1 MDDRGASLRVE
12 PRNALRLVRPLAQSV
27 GRTGLGGDSRL
38 VADRVP
44 RILRGRSRQ
53 PDRREDDDAGAAE
66 DHAGGG
72 HAARLHAIL
81 GAGDA
86 PARLLELPGGCGLHL
101 RGGLL
106 HLQGLT
112 VLGQDRASGFDR
124 PSTLLQIRRSV

>member
-12 PRNALRLVRPLAQSV
+12 PRNALRLVRPLAQPV

-38 VADRVP
+38 VADCVR
-44 RILRGRSRQ
+44 RILRGRPRQ
-53 PDRREDDDAGAAE
+53 PNRREDDDAGAAE
-66 DHAGGG
+66 DYAGGG
-72 HAARLHAIL
+72 NAARLHAVL

-86 PARLLELPGGCGLHL
+86 PARLLELPGGRGLHL

-112 VLGQDRASGFDR
+112 QRGQSLINSEGTV
-124 PSTLLQIRRSV
+124 PH

>member
-1 MDDRGASLRVE
+1 MTVGLLCVSNLVMLYAWYGHLRSLSGAPAWV
-12 PRNALRLVRPLAQSV
+12 AILVS
-27 GRTGLGGDSRL
+27 
-38 VADRVP
+38 DRVR
-44 RILRGRSRQ
+44 RILRGRPRQ

-72 HAARLHAIL
+72 HAARLHAVL

-86 PARLLELPGGCGLHL
+86 PARLVELPGGRGLHL

-112 VLGQDRASGFDR
+112 SEHAVC
-124 PSTLLQIRRSV
+124 